1 MAVLI
6 HGLRWQNFQG
16 QTGVLLIK
24 YISKLKTNSS
34 EFHYMQIIYIT
45 FAIKQSILVMVILWL
60 NTQEDYSI
68 ISYGYLVIKP

>member
-1 MAVLI
+1 
-6 HGLRWQNFQG
+6 
-16 QTGVLLIK
+16 
-24 YISKLKTNSS
+24 
-34 EFHYMQIIYIT
+34 MQIIYIT